1 MKLFW
6 MTLFGNNIGRFKSLK
21 KVFYILY
28 CAFFKVFHGFG
39 WLLATAIAV
48 LVIYG
53 PYTSSSYTWGEKE
66 HLIYGIF
73 FRFAWAVSVSW
84 VIYACQNGFG
94 GKYVLMLSDSEQLIT
109 QPAITCSKLTI
120 KTLEQRCEICSKLT
134 IKTPKLQSV
143 YLRCWSSSNCSSNFL
158 LEPTTQ
164 DKKSLPGKKLNIN

>member
-1 MKLFW
+1 MQQFVIEISNIFKGNFPMKLFW
-6 MTLFGNNIGRFKSLK
+6 MTLFGNNIGKFKSLK

-109 QPAITCSKLTI
+109 QPAITCSKLAI

-134 IKTPKLQSV
+134 IKTPK
-143 YLRCWSSSNCSSNFL
+143 RRH
-158 LEPTTQ
+158 
-164 DKKSLPGKKLNIN
+164 